1 MTGIKQDKKEMET
14 KTSYR
19 IGTSLRRN
27 MGLFASAALL
37 LSSCV
42 KDELHDTPHPD
53 RGAVVVT
60 TDWTNRS
67 EESELPDSYVIRIG
81 DKEQTSN
88 GSQAVFEHLLNPD
101 TYEVLVYNVPDG
113 IAVEGDIARVNALT
127 LASKADHA
135 EEPTFIR
142 PQPGYLYAASQRI
155 TVAEDDTLRFTAPM
169 KQLVRQLE
177 IELSVTEGD
186 YSRVV
191 SATTTLNGVERAVH
205 LRTAALQGE
214 AAATRNAFVQD
225 GKLFRTGFR
234 LLGIVPTEK
243 QTLTT
248 VITFTDGTRQT
259 VESDLSEYLSTF
271 GESRKPLKLTGDLM
285 LPIELDTEGVIE
297 NWKPGNGS
305 GDSGSAE

>member
-1 MTGIKQDKKEMET
+1 MNDKTVKLHT
-14 KTSYR
+14 KNFRKKFSTVHK
-19 IGTSLRRN
+19 T
-27 MGLFASAALL
+27 GLFLMGTLLILASG
-37 LSSCV
+37 CV
-42 KDELHDTPHPD
+42 KDDLYNTPHPD

-67 EESELPDSYVIRIG
+67 EESKLPDSYVIRIG
-81 DKEQTSN
+81 DKEQTSG

-113 IAVEGDIARVNALT
+113 IAIEGDIARVNALT

-135 EEPTFIR
+135 EEPTRIH
-142 PQPGYLYAASQRI
+142 PQPGYLYAASQKI

-191 SATTTLNGVERAVH
+191 SATATLGGVERAVH
-205 LRTAALQGE
+205 LYTAALQGE
-214 AAATRNAFVQD
+214 AAVTRNAFVQD

-234 LLGIVPTEK
+234 LLGIVPTEE
-243 QTLTT
+243 QVLTT

-259 VESDLSEYLSTF
+259 VESDLSQYLSDF
-271 GESRKPLKLTGDLM
+271 GESRKPLKLTGNLL
-285 LPIELDTEGVIE
+285 LPLEADV
-297 NWKPGNGS
+297 S
-305 GDSGSAE
+305 GDITKWEQVTGSDVSAE

>member
-1 MTGIKQDKKEMET
+1 MNDKTVKLHT
-14 KTSYR
+14 KNFRKKFSTVHK
-19 IGTSLRRN
+19 T
-27 MGLFASAALL
+27 GLFLTGALL
-37 LSSCV
+37 ILASGCV
-42 KDELHDTPHPD
+42 KDDLYNTPHPD

-67 EESELPDSYVIRIG
+67 EESKLPDSYVIRIG
-81 DKEQTSN
+81 DKEQTSG
-88 GSQAVFEHLLNPD
+88 GSQAVFEQLLNPD

-127 LASKADHA
+127 LASKADNA
-135 EEPTFIR
+135 EEPTRIH

-191 SATTTLNGVERAVH
+191 SATATLGGVERAVH
-205 LRTAALQGE
+205 LHTAALQGE
-214 AAATRNAFVQD
+214 TAATRNAFVQS
-225 GKLFRTGFR
+225 GKLLRTGFR
-234 LLGIVPTEK
+234 LLGIVPAGK
-243 QTLTT
+243 QVLTT

-259 VESDLSEYLSTF
+259 VESDLSQYLSAF

-285 LPIELDTEGVIE
+285 LPIEANVSGDITE
-297 NWKPGNGS
+297 WKPVEG
-305 GDSGSAE
+305 GDVSAE

>member
-1 MTGIKQDKKEMET
+1 MNDKTVKLHT
-14 KTSYR
+14 KNFRKKFSTVHKTSLFLM
-19 IGTSLRRN
+19 GTL
-27 MGLFASAALL
+27 LILASG
-37 LSSCV
+37 CV
-42 KDELHDTPHPD
+42 KDDLYNTPHPD

-67 EESELPDSYVIRIG
+67 EESQLPDSYVIRIG
-81 DKEQTSN
+81 DKEQTSG
-88 GSQAVFEHLLNPD
+88 GSQAVFEQLLNPD
-101 TYEVLVYNVPDG
+101 TYEVLVYNVPDE

-127 LASKADHA
+127 LASKADNEA
-135 EEPTFIR
+135 TPTFIH

-191 SATTTLNGVERAVH
+191 SATATLGGVERAVH
-205 LRTAALQGE
+205 LYTAALQGE
-214 AAATRNAFVQD
+214 AAVTRNAFVQD

-243 QTLTT
+243 QVLTT

-259 VESDLSEYLSTF
+259 VESDLSQYLSAF
-271 GESRKPLKLTGDLM
+271 GESRKPLKLTGNLL
-285 LPIELDTEGVIE
+285 LPLEADV
-297 NWKPGNGS
+297 S
-305 GDSGSAE
+305 GDITKWEQVTGSDVSAE